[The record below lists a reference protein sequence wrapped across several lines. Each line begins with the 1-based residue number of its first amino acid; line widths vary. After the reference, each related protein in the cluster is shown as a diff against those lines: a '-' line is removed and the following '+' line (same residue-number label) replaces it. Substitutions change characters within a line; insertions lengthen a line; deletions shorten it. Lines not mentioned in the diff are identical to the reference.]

1 MLDMS
6 PCPTCHGARIRKESM
21 HVFLTIDEKKLA
33 KNSGWIHNTKTF
45 AFKKDSITD
54 RPYAKP
60 IEDGRI
66 KYNIDDLQHMTLH
79 ELVEF
84 MDMYIAHTEQ
94 PMQLAERIIRPL
106 LDRARIIDE
115 LGLDYITLHRP
126 ISTLSGGEIQRLRL
140 AKQLGNKLTGII
152 YVLDEPTIGLSD
164 KEIQKTIHA
173 IKKLQTM
180 GNTIVVV
187 EHQDDFIKASDWV
200 VEIGPGAGD
209 FGGNVT
215 FNGSYDAFI
224 KSDCLTAQYITG
236 KKKVKCDFNH
246 HPSNKKIS
254 IKKANKFN
262 LANIDVD
269 IRLGSFTIITGASG
283 AGKTTLMYST
293 LYKFLSDKQKFVQ
306 SYIRLQMLKK

>member
-6 PCPTCHGARIRKESM
+6 VCPTCHGARIRKESM
-21 HVFLTIDEKKLA
+21 HVFLTVDEKKLP
-33 KNSGWIHNTKTF
+33 KNSQWITNTKTF
-45 AFKKDSITD
+45 AYKKDNITD

-60 IEDGRI
+60 IQDGRI

-79 ELVEF
+79 TLVEF
-84 MDMYIAHTEQ
+84 MDMYVSNTDQ
-94 PMQLAERIIRPL
+94 PIQLAERIIRPL

-115 LGLDYITLHRP
+115 LGLDYITLHRQ

-187 EHQDDFIKASDWV
+187 EHQADFIKASDWV
-200 VEIGPGAGD
+200 VEIGPGA
-209 FGGNVT
+209 
-215 FNGSYDAFI
+215 
-224 KSDCLTAQYITG
+224 
-236 KKKVKCDFNH
+236 
-246 HPSNKKIS
+246 
-254 IKKANKFN
+254 
-262 LANIDVD
+262 
-269 IRLGSFTIITGASG
+269 
-283 AGKTTLMYST
+283 
-293 LYKFLSDKQKFVQ
+293 
-306 SYIRLQMLKK
+306 